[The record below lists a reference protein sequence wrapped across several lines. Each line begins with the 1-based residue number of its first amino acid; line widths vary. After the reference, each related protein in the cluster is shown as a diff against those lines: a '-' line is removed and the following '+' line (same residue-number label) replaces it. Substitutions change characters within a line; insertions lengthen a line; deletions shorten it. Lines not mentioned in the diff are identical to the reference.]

1 MTIKTYTGSC
11 HCGAV
16 RYEADIDLSAGTNR
30 CNCSFCTKSR
40 SWFVFVKPEAV
51 RLLAGADAQTEY
63 QWTPAGRP
71 HPFLHH
77 RFCATC
83 GVRCFGMTGPEMPGG
98 QLYFVSVTTLDTA
111 SIDELAGPIKFVDGR
126 SDAFERAPADTRL
139 M

>member
-1 MTIKTYTGSC
+1 MTMKTHTGSC

-16 RYEADIDLSAGTNR
+16 RFEADIDLAAGTNR

-71 HPFLHH
+71 QPFLHH
-77 RFCATC
+77 PFCSTC
-83 GVRCFGMTGPEMPGG
+83 GVRTFGKTGLEMPGG
-98 QLYFVSVTTLDTA
+98 QLVFVSVATLDGV
-111 SIDELAGPIKFVDGR
+111 SNDELAGAIKYVDGR
-126 SDAFERAPADTRL
+126 NDSFESAPADTRL